1 MFIPSS
7 KSGFRFIICLTPKSL
22 AFFSKVLYNGFMKE
36 YKISDINNLEQYVY
50 ELVEPKIKE
59 FCDAYER
66 MGFVLSSSLVPI
78 SDEND
83 SLIRITIRAGEEC
96 FSINLCFIAN
106 GQNGGYYVSPLI
118 KEGDVSNDVH
128 LLLEQVKLVLLDKG
142 FKETKE
148 LYDGV
153 QKDAYKQNNVVHK
166 TVKILKFIFGG
177 AVVVAIGAILVFLI
191 TIT

>member
-1 MFIPSS
+1 
-7 KSGFRFIICLTPKSL
+7 
-22 AFFSKVLYNGFMKE
+22 MKE

-50 ELVEPKIKE
+50 EAVEPKIKE

-66 MGFVLSSSLVPI
+66 MGFVLTSELVPI
-78 SDEND
+78 SESND
-83 SLIRITIRAGEEC
+83 SLVRITVRSGEEY

-128 LLLEQVKLVLLDKG
+128 LLLEQVKFVLLEKG

-166 TVKILKFIFGG
+166 TVKILKFILGG